1 MDKNSLQ
8 SFADRWLASWTGN
21 RPDVLIDFYLQNAFY
36 LDPAKPNGLSGREN
50 ILTYFKKLLQK
61 NPNWK
66 WTREEF
72 FPTEKGFTL
81 KWKAEI
87 PIANENLILFGL
99 DIVEMTGDKIS
110 RNEVYFDR
118 YDLLMKMTINK

>member
-8 SFADRWLASWTGN
+8 LFADRWLASWTGN
-21 RPDVLIDFYLQNAFY
+21 RPDVLIDFYSQDAFY

-50 ILTYFKKLLQK
+50 LLTYFKKLLQK

-66 WTREEF
+66 WTREEIF
-72 FPTEKGFTL
+72 HTEKGFTL

-99 DIVEMTGDKIS
+99 DIVEMTDDKIS

-118 YDLLMKMTINK
+118 YDLLTKMTINK